1 VRQADIFLF
10 KEGIKFR
17 LPNVGGLQEWIRYVV
32 KKEGRQ
38 LGTLTYIYCNDNYLR
53 EVNVKYLSIN
63 GITDVIA
70 FGYDETSHI
79 SGDIFISIDRV
90 RENAAYYKVSFHHE
104 LKRVMVHGL
113 LHLLGYRDK
122 KERNKLEMTE
132 REDLYLSLYPL

>member
-1 VRQADIFLF
+1 MRQADIFLY

-17 LPNVGGLQEWIRYVV
+17 LPNVVALDEWIRSVV
-32 KKEGRQ
+32 KKEGKE
-38 LGTLTYIYCNDNYLR
+38 LGPLTYIYCSDNYLR
-53 EVNVKYLSIN
+53 NVNVKYMKIN
-63 GITDVIA
+63 DITDVIA
-70 FGYDETSHI
+70 FGYDETALI

-122 KERNKLEMTE
+122 KASDKVQMTE
-132 REDLYLSLYPL
+132 REDLYLSLYSH